1 MTRTFFPWL
10 LISSCAGV
18 AAPERSFQAPPG
30 EVRAA
35 ALAALAAHEDVREE
49 GDVLRAGWGPERE
62 SGSQGFLLGQGYRYR
77 TRYTVVLSGP
87 TASVTAVVERRAPGG
102 VRSRNWERVDGDA
115 AAEALLA
122 EIGRRL
128 EKHP

>member
-1 MTRTFFPWL
+1 M
-10 LISSCAGV
+10 

-35 ALAALAAHEDVREE
+35 ALAALAAHEDVRPE
-49 GDVLRAGWGPERE
+49 GDVLRSGWGPERE

-77 TRYTVVLSGP
+77 ARYAVRLEGS
-87 TASVTAVVERRAPGG
+87 TASVSAVLERRAPGG
-102 VRSRNWERVDGDA
+102 VRSRSWERVDGTP

-128 EKHP
+128 EKQP

>member
-1 MTRTFFPWL
+1 M
-10 LISSCAGV
+10 

-35 ALAALAAHEDVREE
+35 VLAALAAQEDVRED
-49 GDVLRAGWGPERE
+49 GQRVTTGWGPERE

-77 TRYTVVLSGP
+77 TRYAVRLSGP
-87 TASVTAVVERRAPGG
+87 SAVVEAVVERRAPGG
-102 VRSRNWERVDGDA
+102 VRSRRWERVDGEP

>member
-1 MTRTFFPWL
+1 M
-10 LISSCAGV
+10 

-35 ALAALAAHEDVREE
+35 ALAALAAQDDVRQA
-49 GDVLRAGWGPERE
+49 GDVLRTGWGPERE

-77 TRYTVVLSGP
+77 TRYTVVLNGS
-87 TASVTAVVERRAPGG
+87 TAAVTAVVERRAPGG
-102 VRSRNWERVDGDA
+102 VRSRNWERVDGTP

-122 EIGRRL
+122 EIGKRL
-128 EKHP
+128 EKRS